1 MEDFGKSFLS
11 GISFSEGVLNRSLR
25 NFGLFGSNTIR
36 KYIIEGDDLVRY
48 SCKGTV
54 DAFDFDCIGPIDRNV
69 IASKG
74 RKGLKSQ
81 FIKQSSKS
89 IEYFNLGNSNS
100 KMMDYQGAISNYTK
114 AIKLYPKFKEAYF
127 NRGIQRFKIA
137 DWQGAVSAYH

>member
-11 GISFSEGVLNRSLR
+11 GISFSEGVLNRSLK
-25 NFGLFGSNTIR
+25 NFGLLGSNTIR
-36 KYIIEGDDLVRY
+36 KYIIEGDDLVRC
-48 SCKGTV
+48 SCKGTI

-100 KMMDYQGAISNYTK
+100 MIDYQGAISNYTK

-137 DWQGAVSAYH
+137 DWQGAVSDYH